1 MRCSAGKAPSAAD
14 KFMPQTIR
22 GVAPVLAVISRSG
35 RRAVAGLPPPAAGGG
50 SRKFSEMGDVRPP
63 TPPKYT
69 GVQGPPAVAK
79 QPADAPAD
87 PWSAVVCPKTGGTYY
102 WNTLTNETT
111 MVGEPKPQ
119 TMYRQPVQPEAH
131 GSMGGMIVSNVV
143 LGAGVALGFGL
154 VSAVLC

>member
-1 MRCSAGKAPSAAD
+1 MDAPGTPQLLASAARGPD
-14 KFMPQTIR
+14 VEVTI
-22 GVAPVLAVISRSG
+22 L
-35 RRAVAGLPPPAAGGG
+35 GGG
-50 SRKFSEMGDVRPP
+50 ES
-63 TPPKYT
+63 
-69 GVQGPPAVAK
+69 